1 MTDFSALSAVI
12 GAGLTPTMTFLYQ
25 RLERLLDRGDAPE
38 SDPEIPAELTGTLS
52 FPLQVNSDQLAARRQ
67 ELERLRGELS
77 VYHRGSAPI
86 DLTDAPLMQALGR
99 LRCILE
105 EIYGQRLTFVG
116 EERQESGP
124 FVHQRAEHVAG
135 QQTGMDAD
143 EITGAA
149 SVLQEIGTVEQG
161 GVSIGMRARRIG
173 GPRPS

>member
-1 MTDFSALSAVI
+1 
-12 GAGLTPTMTFLYQ
+12 MTFLYQ
-25 RLERLLDRGDAPE
+25 RLERLLDRGGVPE
-38 SDPEIPAELTGTLS
+38 PDPEIPAELMGALTL
-52 FPLQVNSDQLAARRQ
+52 PLQADAGQLAARRQ

-86 DLTDAPLMQALGR
+86 GLTDTPLLNALGR
-99 LRCILE
+99 LRGILE

-124 FVHQRAEHVAG
+124 FVHQRTERVAG

-143 EITGAA
+143 EVTGAA

-161 GVSIGMRARRIG
+161 GINIGMRARRIG
-173 GPRPS
+173 SSPPS